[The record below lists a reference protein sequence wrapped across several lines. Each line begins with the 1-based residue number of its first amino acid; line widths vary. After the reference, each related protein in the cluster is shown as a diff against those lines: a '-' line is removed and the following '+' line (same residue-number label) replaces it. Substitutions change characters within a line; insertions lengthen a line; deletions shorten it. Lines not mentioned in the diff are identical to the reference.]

1 MKIKFEFARGGV
13 LYGELDSD
21 KAPETVACI
30 KAILP
35 LKTTMKHTRWC
46 GREIYSG
53 INTGSLPRRENKS
66 CVVNKFDITYWR
78 DWESGAALPGIPD
91 VETISVFYGP
101 ENLVC
106 NQGQISVNVI
116 GRIDYGLEREVDR
129 IGERIW
135 LEGAEDMVI
144 SAAE

>member
-1 MKIKFEFARGGV
+1 MKIKFEFARGGT
-13 LYGELDSD
+13 LYGELYSD
-21 KAPETVACI
+21 KAPETVKSI
-30 KAILP
+30 KAVLP
-35 LKTTMKHTRWC
+35 LQTMVKHTRWC

-53 INTGSLPRRENKS
+53 INTASLPQRENKS

-78 DWESGAALPGIPD
+78 DWGSTQALPGIPD
-91 VETISVFYGP
+91 VETISIFYGP

-116 GRIDYGLEREVDR
+116 GRINYDLEEEVDK

-135 LEGAEDMVI
+135 LQGTEGVTI
-144 SAAE
+144 SAAD